1 MDENSDLQ
9 DSKFSYSSF
18 AGKRRVVLSGASNVG
33 KTSSLNE
40 LARLLQQKTD
50 RPVLSYSR
58 TLHQIFSPNSKGTY
72 E

>member
-40 LARLLQQKTD
+40 LARLLQQKN
-50 RPVLSYSR
+50 R
-58 TLHQIFSPNSKGTY
+58 
-72 E
+72 